1 MKTNPTDFSSQARWI
16 WHPDGGGINQY
27 VDIVN
32 EFELSSVPEA
42 ATLRIAADSNY
53 QLWVNGI
60 AIPDRPLVFV
70 ITGESNSGG
79 IGLNA
84 DASLEE
90 RKPRSSV
97 QILNPADGLFA
108 FEPLCLGR
116 NNLRE
121 HHRLESYYDTC
132 HGLEN
137 GLASAVES
145 GVFDGYTQVYLVK
158 TGQGGS
164 RIDEWAPDHSSGYWK
179 KHVQRI
185 EAAIQQIPGEPQWVV
200 WFNLGINDAIAGT
213 DINLWQSDVVSHLR
227 RMKDLLPGAII
238 MMTQFQSMNKYP
250 AFDAAIADIAARE
263 DGVFAVDSTDS
274 ALCDENHWNYAGLKT
289 MAQRMAEATN
299 CALGEKLYERG

>member
-1 MKTNPTDFSSQARWI
+1 MINKDISNFPTDNT
-16 WHPDGGGINQY
+16 D
-27 VDIVN
+27 
-32 EFELSSVPEA
+32 
-42 ATLRIAADSNY
+42 
-53 QLWVNGI
+53 
-60 AIPDRPLVFV
+60 AIPDRPLAFV

-90 RKPRSSV
+90 CQPRSSV
-97 QILNPADGLFA
+97 QILNLADELFT
-108 FEPLCLGR
+108 FEPLYLGR

-164 RIDEWAPDHSSGYWK
+164 MIDEWAPNHPSGYWN

-185 EAAIQQIPGEPQWVV
+185 EAAKRQITGEPQWVV
-200 WFNLGINDAIAGT
+200 WFSLGINDAIADT
-213 DINLWQSDVVSHLR
+213 DINLWQSAVISHLR
-227 RMKDLLPGAII
+227 RIKYLLPGAII
-238 MMTQFQSMNKYP
+238 VMTQFQSMKKYS

-263 DGVFAVDSTDS
+263 DSVLAVDSTDS

-289 MAQRMAEATN
+289 MAKRMADATN
-299 CALGEKLYERG
+299 RALEEKLYERG